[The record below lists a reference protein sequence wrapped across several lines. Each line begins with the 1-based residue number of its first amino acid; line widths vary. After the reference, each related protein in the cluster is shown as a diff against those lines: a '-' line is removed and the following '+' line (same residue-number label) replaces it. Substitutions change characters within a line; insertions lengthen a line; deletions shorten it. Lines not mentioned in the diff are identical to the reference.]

1 MLFLLSETVSPISSL
16 RTYLNWN
23 VRHSFFEVNIFLRI
37 PCYNFLVRTIIIRLF
52 FSAERSLLFLVIR
65 KFLQIPLNWSFA
77 AFVKVVVGK
86 VDASIHEDEVFWAL
100 GRSLVNFRLRFG
112 LGNVVDCMLHVSIRY
127 TSAARAVMFVFVR
140 EILLWL
146 GWRFRWVAFVDSFG
160 TCNRLLN

>member
-1 MLFLLSETVSPISSL
+1 MHSSTFLKKNDPLNPKNKLNYIRHLVQEAPLPKARRNASFLSETVSPVSSL

-77 AFVKVVVGK
+77 AFAKVVVGE

-100 GRSLVNFRLRFG
+100 GRS
-112 LGNVVDCMLHVSIRY
+112 
-127 TSAARAVMFVFVR
+127 
-140 EILLWL
+140 
-146 GWRFRWVAFVDSFG
+146 
-160 TCNRLLN
+160 